1 MLAADGALMN
11 AKQPALQ
18 ERRNPVHPWHR
29 YMRRI
34 PALRQHGP
42 TMRATDP
49 KNVTPAGCLIR
60 KPAIKLLEIPGL
72 INACHGFGKGV
83 HVPRY
88 YMQGPLASSG

>member
-1 MLAADGALMN
+1 MLGADGALMN

-42 TMRATDP
+42 AVRVA
-49 KNVTPAGCLIR
+49 VLSQAVIAV
-60 KPAIKLLEIPGL
+60 PAIRLNL
-72 INACHGFGKGV
+72 GV
-83 HVPRY
+83 RLGHIADE
-88 YMQGPLASSG
+88 GHKAIA